1 MVLKANQYLTYRGK
15 PLVRQNNLIY
25 YGSMSDP
32 YVLFLMILSNK
43 KVTSPDGK
51 VSEIPDQIM
60 VQLVS
65 TDKSKSVSER
75 TVKQYM
81 KNGLYDAMD
90 IGTYWLNKLNSGK

>member
-1 MVLKANQYLTYRGK
+1 
-15 PLVRQNNLIY
+15 
-25 YGSMSDP
+25 
-32 YVLFLMILSNK
+32 
-43 KVTSPDGK
+43 
-51 VSEIPDQIM
+51 M